1 MTPIA
6 DIFCFAIRRAR
17 AADIASIRAMQER
30 SMWILGGAF
39 YSDDELAG
47 FLSQYGTMDDAVVA
61 EGHFFVAENH
71 AGKILG
77 SGGWTRRR
85 PVYATGPGNS
95 AETPALPTVRS
106 VFVDPAA
113 ERRGIASSIMACVED
128 DAHDHGV
135 RKIALTAT
143 LPGAALYERLG
154 YLTLGRERLPLNNAG
169 SFACVRMTRLLE
181 RSIDLT
187 RDSEAWRFSA

>member
-1 MTPIA
+1 
-6 DIFCFAIRRAR
+6 
-17 AADIASIRAMQER
+17 
-30 SMWILGGAF
+30 MWILGGSF

-77 SGGWTRRR
+77 CGGWTRRR
-85 PVYATGPGNS
+85 PAYATGPGNS

-113 ERRGIASSIMACVED
+113 ERRGIASSIMARVED

-154 YLTLGRERLPLNNAG
+154 YLTLGRERLPLNNGG